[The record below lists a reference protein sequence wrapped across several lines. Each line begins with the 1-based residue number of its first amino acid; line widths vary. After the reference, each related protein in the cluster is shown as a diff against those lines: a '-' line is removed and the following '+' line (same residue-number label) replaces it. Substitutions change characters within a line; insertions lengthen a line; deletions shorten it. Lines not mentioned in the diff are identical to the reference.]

1 MLLKILLLTITV
13 LATYF
18 YKASAEDNNRIGV
31 FMSVFIIILCLGLF
45 TGGV

>member
-18 YKASAEDNNRIGV
+18 YKISAEDKNPLGV
-31 FMSVFIIILCLGLF
+31 FISIFIIVACINLF
-45 TGGV
+45 IGGV

>member
-18 YKASAEDNNRIGV
+18 YKASAEGSNRIGV
-31 FMSVFIIILCLGLF
+31 FMSIFIIVACVSLF
-45 TGGV
+45 IGGV